1 MCYKP
6 IFFLDIIIVSSM
18 EQEKSEY
25 LSIMREVSSVKEKLN
40 ESLILIQDQ
49 FRENMMTT
57 SDIKEDLH
65 SIKVSID
72 DILLRLDFIECKLES
87 DENEF

>member
-1 MCYKP
+1 
-6 IFFLDIIIVSSM
+6 M
-18 EQEKSEY
+18 EQGKSEY
-25 LSIMREVSSVKEKLN
+25 LSIIKEVSSVKEKLN
-40 ESLILIQDQ
+40 ESLILMRDQ
-49 FRENMMTT
+49 FRENAMIT

-87 DENEF
+87 VENEF

>member
-1 MCYKP
+1 
-6 IFFLDIIIVSSM
+6 M
-18 EQEKSEY
+18 EQGKSEY

-40 ESLILIQDQ
+40 DSLILMRDQ
-49 FRENMMTT
+49 FRENAMIT

-87 DENEF
+87 VENEV

>member
-1 MCYKP
+1 
-6 IFFLDIIIVSSM
+6 M
-18 EQEKSEY
+18 EQGKSEY
-25 LSIMREVSSVKEKLN
+25 LSIIKEVSSVKEKLN
-40 ESLILIQDQ
+40 ESLILMRDQ
-49 FRENMMTT
+49 FRENAMIT

-87 DENEF
+87 VENEV